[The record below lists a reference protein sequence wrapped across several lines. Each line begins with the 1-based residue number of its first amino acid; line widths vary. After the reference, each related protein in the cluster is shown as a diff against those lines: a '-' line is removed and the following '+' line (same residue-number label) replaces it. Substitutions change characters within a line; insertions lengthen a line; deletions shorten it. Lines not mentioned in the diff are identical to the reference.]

1 MSVGEPETSTEKN
14 SDEPSFKCP
23 GCSGRAFRYG
33 RSGVFKV
40 PFVPDTPILK
50 FARSY
55 MPRQF
60 VCLDCGFMG
69 FALRES
75 DLVRLRQEKPP
86 E

>member
-1 MSVGEPETSTEKN
+1 MSTDQLAMAAN
-14 SDEPSFKCP
+14 SDSEEQEFKCP
-23 GCSGRAFRYG
+23 GCSGGDFRYG

-69 FALRES
+69 FALKEA
-75 DLVRLRQEKPP
+75 DLVKLRQEKQP